1 MAATI
6 TAKKYTDEGKL
17 VEIDSAVLN
26 KPTANWV
33 SLIYYPVLEQRK
45 LGSDHLITQN
55 RGGALIPFLRYFQ
68 FMTEEGMQMI
78 QVHPGTNLGYHV
90 RSVDNT
96 EIIRKLPIEWFDSI
110 FSQKLNK
117 QLLDSGAIKP
127 FYPVSGSDLEGE
139 PSYADFSEEDALEL
153 VNSHTHEKWV
163 NSALSLENRPVIKTA
178 SEKRKTEILKL
189 RQKLQEG
196 V

>member
-1 MAATI
+1 MATI
-6 TAKKYTDEGKL
+6 TAEKQEQKQL
-17 VEIDSAVLN
+17 I
-26 KPTANWV
+26 KPTSLWV
-33 SLIYYPVLEQRK
+33 ALIYYPVLEQRK

-68 FMTEEGMQMI
+68 FMTGEGMKMI

-90 RSVDNT
+90 RSIGDNT
-96 EIIRKLPIEWFDSI
+96 EIIRKLPIEWFESI
-110 FSQKLNK
+110 FSQKLNRD
-117 QLLDSGAIKP
+117 LLNSDAIKP

-153 VNSHTHEKWV
+153 VGSHTHEKWV